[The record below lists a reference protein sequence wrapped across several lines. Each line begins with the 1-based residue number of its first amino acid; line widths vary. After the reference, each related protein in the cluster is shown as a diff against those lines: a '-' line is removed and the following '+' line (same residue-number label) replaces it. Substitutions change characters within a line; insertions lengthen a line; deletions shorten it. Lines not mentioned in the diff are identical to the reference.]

1 METSLEITFDR
12 LRRYLAE
19 DELIQAIL
27 DELRQT
33 LTVDRV
39 VLYSFNSERVGQVT
53 FESLSDRQFSIL
65 NSSGADE
72 CFNSQYSQLYEDGR
86 IRAIPDIEV
95 EPIESCHRDF
105 LRELQV
111 KANLVV
117 PILCARGLWGLLV
130 AHHCQ
135 STFNWSADN
144 ILAMQ
149 VTASNVSIF
158 ADSLDI

>member
-1 METSLEITFDR
+1 MEPSLAITFDR
-12 LRRYLAE
+12 LRRYLAQ
-19 DELIQAIL
+19 DELVQAIL
-27 DELRQT
+27 NELRQI

-53 FESLSDRQFSIL
+53 FESLSDRKLSIL
-65 NSSGADE
+65 SSSGADE

-86 IRAIPDIEV
+86 IRSIADIEV
-95 EPIESCHRDF
+95 EPLESCHRDF

-117 PILCARGLWGLLV
+117 PILRARGLWGLLV

-149 VTASNVSIF
+149 VTANNLSLGTDLL
-158 ADSLDI
+158 DS